1 MSRKRKTMK
10 KILTLTA
17 LLINMKKPIPIPVT
31 KSFNVPELVLGIGEV
46 VLSGGII
53 VTLLYLI
60 FPFKW

>member
-1 MSRKRKTMK
+1 MTFTEQIQHKNIPKTV
-10 KILTLTA
+10 
-17 LLINMKKPIPIPVT
+17 PVV
-31 KSFNVPELVLGIGEV
+31 KSFSVAGLVLGMSEV